1 MKKEIIDSSISL
13 ITSEEILALLE
24 EYKIGRKPLAKVLGW
39 GETTIMRYL
48 KGDTPTPEYS
58 DKLRRIAADPAYYYK
73 ILSANADKLTDV
85 AYKKSLA
92 SLSAKMTSSRILA
105 AAQYVINRSGGDISA
120 KRVQAILYYSQA
132 FSLAIHDRELFSEE
146 FMVSKVL
153 MPYPDVYNSMRQN
166 GTRIIELPKN
176 SISEDDRTVI
186 DSIYNALD
194 WYGPEA
200 IRIIT
205 TRERSFLY
213 KSRTSPA
220 QKYISKEALR
230 QYFITISKKYNV
242 TKPAEI
248 NSYFNQRLKEI
259 TNSRKND

>member
-1 MKKEIIDSSISL
+1 MKKGKTDSTTAL
-13 ITSEEILALLE
+13 ITCEEILALME
-24 EYKIGRKPLAKVLGW
+24 DYRIGRKPLAKVLGW
-39 GETTIMRYL
+39 GDTTIMRYL
-48 KGDTPTPEYS
+48 KGEHPTPEYS

-73 ILSANADKLTDV
+73 ILTSNADKITDI

-92 SLSAKMTSSRILA
+92 CLSAKMTCSRILA
-105 AAQYVINRSGGDISA
+105 AAQYVINRSDGDISA

-132 FSLAIHDRELFSEE
+132 FSLALHARELFEEE
-146 FMVSKVL
+146 FMVSRVF
-153 MPYPDVYNSMRQN
+153 MPYPEVFNNMRQN

-176 SISEDDRTVI
+176 AISEDDKNVI

-194 WYGPEA
+194 WYGPEP

-205 TRERSFLY
+205 ARERSSLY
-213 KSRTSPA
+213 KSRTSTS
-220 QKYISKEALR
+220 QKYITKDALR
-230 QYFITISKKYNV
+230 RFFITISMKYNV

-259 TNSRKND
+259 TNTRKE